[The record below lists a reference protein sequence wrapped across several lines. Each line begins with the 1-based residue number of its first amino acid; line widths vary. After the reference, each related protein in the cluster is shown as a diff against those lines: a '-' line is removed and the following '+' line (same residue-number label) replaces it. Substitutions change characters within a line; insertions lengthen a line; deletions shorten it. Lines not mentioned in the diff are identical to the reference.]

1 MSACQMLVVLFA
13 LVNQGYSRV
22 KKLEG
27 PIFVGQFFLLEIEG
41 PPTSI
46 SLSGSKMGRGGRW
59 VTTSLLTVPTVM
71 CNI

>member
-27 PIFVGQFFLLEIEG
+27 PIFVGQFFLLEI
-41 PPTSI
+41 SI
-46 SLSGSKMGRGGRW
+46 SLSGSKMGRGG
-59 VTTSLLTVPTVM
+59 VVG
-71 CNI
+71 